1 MSVMAACYRQAYH
14 SRLICRQR
22 ISLIQIDIKNPLWTD
37 KKHDRTKFLTH
48 NSIYVNKN
56 TSIQL
61 IISKKHIQVFPPNI
75 KTNEVVSFRGK
86 E

>member
-1 MSVMAACYRQAYH
+1 M
-14 SRLICRQR
+14 
-22 ISLIQIDIKNPLWTD
+22 WTD

-75 KTNEVVSFRGK
+75 KTNEVVFFFRGK